1 MTDLY
6 VASASAVHALD
17 RVTRGPAA
25 KGRVLLVVQPR
36 PHVREALRRSGLPGI
51 GLYATTGHCVGVGL
65 GALGVGGQPALRGT
79 GRALGTLADDVA
91 NWQDW
96 YRRSVVAD
104 ALEALHESAT
114 AHRSGR

>member
-1 MTDLY
+1 M
-6 VASASAVHALD
+6 VSAHWASAGNRLSEA
-17 RVTRGPAA
+17 
-25 KGRVLLVVQPR
+25 
-36 PHVREALRRSGLPGI
+36 RE
-51 GLYATTGHCVGVGL
+51 
-65 GALGVGGQPALRGT
+65 
-79 GRALGTLADDVA
+79 RALGSLADDVA